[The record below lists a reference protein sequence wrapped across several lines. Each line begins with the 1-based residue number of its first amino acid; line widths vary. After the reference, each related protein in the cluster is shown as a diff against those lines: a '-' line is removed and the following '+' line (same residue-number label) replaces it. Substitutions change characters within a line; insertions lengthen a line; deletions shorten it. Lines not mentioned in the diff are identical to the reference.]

1 MGYLMTKLMDYQD
14 LRAVGIKYSRPHLWR
29 LYTTNKFPKPIKLSA
44 SRNAWRAEDIE
55 AWVADRA
62 AATAA

>member
-55 AWVADRA
+55 AWVAERA
-62 AATAA
+62 AA